1 MRKYNIVLILV
12 IAFNT
17 CLAQVQDVY
26 HIKFNFKSDNI
37 TANSDREKSYLEV
50 WTNEFYQTI
59 MLQEDV
65 EHHYLY
71 NKQDSNSYIRLFHE
85 SKEYLRL
92 DRNPDFDT
100 IKIDFST
107 NEQKSIA
114 GYKCKLA
121 KIKFENPGDNSSVT
135 CYIWYAKEIPKFFA
149 PTFPYFK
156 NLPGAVLS
164 IEIEGEG
171 MEAFEVV
178 KTTKPTSFF
187 DKPEDYSNMTAEEPE
202 QDNYLGDGRYYYQ
215 DNSSE
220 LYGLMDT
227 EQKII
232 TPAIYTSIFEFNAGV
247 AIVTN
252 PEGKYAAIDTSGI
265 LVSPFKYDYL
275 MYEPNG
281 NQFIFV
287 ENSRYGLIKDNKI
300 IIPAEYDALHFFNLG
315 YTICAKDNKCGLIDT
330 DNKLIV
336 PIQYNNIVD
345 YRADLFVVEE
355 NQKYS
360 LYEIKT
366 LKMVASNFDFIALP
380 IQDELITVQK
390 DGKYGFMDKKGKLII
405 PIQYSYASTF
415 YEGVA
420 NVALQEDLEDMH
432 TINTSGKKVE

>member
-12 IAFNT
+12 IAFNA

-50 WTNEFYQTI
+50 WTNEFYQSI
-59 MLQEDV
+59 VLQEDV

-71 NKQDSNSYIRLFHE
+71 NKQDSNSHIRLFHE

-100 IKIDFST
+100 IKIDFSST
-107 NEQKSIA
+107 EQKPIA

-121 KIKFENPGDNSSVT
+121 KIKFENLADNSSVT
-135 CYIWYAKEIPKFFA
+135 CYIWYTKEIPKFFA

-178 KTTKPTSFF
+178 RTTKPNSFF
-187 DKPEDYSNMTAEEPE
+187 EAPEDYSNMTTEESE
-202 QDNYLGDGRYYYQ
+202 LDNYLGDGRYYYQ
-215 DNSSE
+215 DNVSE
-220 LYGLMDT
+220 LYGLMNT
-227 EQKII
+227 EEKII
-232 TPAIYTSIFEFNAGV
+232 TPAIYTSIAEFNAGI

-265 LVSPFKYDYL
+265 LVSPFKYDFL
-275 MYEPNG
+275 TYEPEG

-287 ENSRYGLIKDNKI
+287 ENSKYGLIKDNKI
-300 IIPAEYDALHFFNLG
+300 IIPAEYDDLRFFYLG
-315 YTICAKDNKCGLIDT
+315 YAICAKDNKYGLIDIN
-330 DNKLIV
+330 NKLIV
-336 PIQYNNIVD
+336 PIQYNNITD
-345 YRADLFVVEE
+345 YRTDIFVVEE
-355 NQKYS
+355 SQKFS
-360 LYEIKT
+360 LYEIKS
-366 LKMVASNFDFIALP
+366 LKMVTSDFDFISLP
-380 IQDELITVQK
+380 ILDELITVQK
-390 DGKYGFMDKKGKLII
+390 DGKYGFIDKKGKLVI
-405 PIQYSYASTF
+405 PIRYSYASTF
-415 YEGVA
+415 LKV
-420 NVALQEDLEDMH
+420 LQL
-432 TINTSGKKVE
+432 